1 MADYPIEF
9 TSKEDEVAFK
19 RQVEEWDKE
28 YGTIYTVD
36 IKDHIFV
43 FRGVT
48 YAEMKRA
55 TKLYEDEKEREEYIC
70 RMCVLEPVIDDY
82 SLEIFAGVP
91 SILANHI
98 LVESGYSDDASKI
111 NMLMHEKEQEMENV
125 MNQIPCVIKEA
136 FQDLS
141 LEEIENWPMEKTI
154 EYYVRAKWL
163 LQNLRGMELVSQDE
177 AEKLAK
183 PPMQG

>member
-19 RQVEEWDKE
+19 RQVEEWHDE
-28 YGTIYTVD
+28 YGAIYTVD
-36 IKDHIFV
+36 VKDHIFI

-48 YAEMKRA
+48 YAEVKKA
-55 TKLYEDEKEREEYIC
+55 NKLYEEEREREEYIC
-70 RMCVLEPVIDDY
+70 RLCVLEPVIDDY
-82 SLEIFAGVP
+82 NLEIFAGIP

-111 NMLMHEKEQEMENV
+111 NRLMFEYEKEMENV

-141 LEEIENWPMEKTI
+141 LEEIQNWPMEKTI
-154 EYYVRAKWL
+154 EYYVKAKWL
-163 LQNLRGMELVSQDE
+163 LQNLRGIELVSQDE
-177 AEKLAK
+177 AEKLAQQ
-183 PPMQG
+183 PMQG